1 MIVIQIF
8 WHENRFEK
16 YSNSSE
22 VQWFLR
28 LLFWVFLHQFSMQ
41 NLKLVF
47 FDPTNLSIYLSK
59 PVDLHVLKDQF
70 KFFSSMRE
78 KEKTLCSRCVAD
90 ATPCPCCTTGQWP
103 GAVMII

>member
-1 MIVIQIF
+1 MVF
-8 WHENRFEK
+8 TFVVLGFFASVFHAKFEV
-16 YSNSSE
+16 S
-22 VQWFLR
+22 
-28 LLFWVFLHQFSMQ
+28 
-41 NLKLVF
+41 F

-59 PVDLHVLKDQF
+59 PVNLHVLKDQF

-78 KEKTLCSRCVAD
+78 REKTLCSRCVAD